1 MGDIQPAEWQD
12 DLPEAISLLNGVRAD
27 LKVTDPVAAGAVGKA
42 LVLVKRA
49 LADLR
54 TWGAKV
60 E

>member
-27 LKVTDPVAAGAVGKA
+27 LRVTDPVAAGAVGKA